1 MTGRRRAPRIRP
13 GLLAGAAV
21 VLLAAPLP
29 LVYSNAYVIGLL
41 TTMFITIVLASSWNF
56 LLGMAGVWNF
66 GQLALYAAGGYAAGV
81 LMLHTALP
89 PALAL
94 VGAGLASMLLAV
106 VIAVPTLR
114 LFGIYTALV
123 TFAFAEV
130 FRLVIVNDGSGLT
143 GGPYGL
149 PAIDGLFGSVAAP
162 WAQRAYYWTALVIA
176 AASVG
181 AVAAIMRSPLGLALR
196 ALRDSLPYASARGI
210 DPLRYRV
217 AAFGLSGFVA
227 GIAGG
232 LYASFNGSI
241 GPEVMGLTEMSIT
254 VTMLV
259 VGGLGTVM
267 GPVLGTALLTG
278 LQAAGAG
285 HPAVQLTILGAILL
299 VVVTLFPRGL
309 AGALSTVAE
318 RFAGWLREDEDGG
331 APVGPDVAELE
342 PAGEAVSPASGAGV
356 AGRRP

>member
-1 MTGRRRAPRIRP
+1 VSGRRDVRRVWPAIV
-13 GLLAGAAV
+13 AGAV
-21 VLLAAPLP
+21 VVGLAAMVP
-29 LVYSNAYVIGLL
+29 LVWSNGYAIGLL
-41 TTMFITIVLASSWNF
+41 TTMFITIVLAASWNF

-66 GQLALYAAGGYAAGV
+66 GQLALYAAGGYAAGA
-81 LMLHTALP
+81 LMLHTSLP

-94 VGAGLASMLLAV
+94 IGGGLASMLLAV
-106 VIAVPTLR
+106 VVAVPTLR

-130 FRLVIVNDGSGLT
+130 FRLVIINDGSGLT

-149 PAIDGLFGSVAAP
+149 PAIEGLFGSVAAP
-162 WAQRAYYWTALVIA
+162 AAARDYYWTALAVA
-176 AASVG
+176 TASVG
-181 AVAAIMRSPLGLALR
+181 AVAAIVRSPLGLALR

-217 AAFGLSGFVA
+217 AAFGLSGFLA
-227 GIAGG
+227 GLAGG

-259 VGGLGTVM
+259 VGGLGTIM
-267 GPVLGTALLTG
+267 GPVLGTALLTAIE
-278 LQAAGAG
+278 AAISG
-285 HPAVQLTILGAILL
+285 HPAVELTILGAILL

-309 AGALSTVAE
+309 AGATSAGAE
-318 RFAGWLREDEDGG
+318 RFAAWLREEEDEEEE
-331 APVGPDVAELE
+331 VGHADS
-342 PAGEAVSPASGAGV
+342 AGTLM
-356 AGRRP
+356 R

>member
-1 MTGRRRAPRIRP
+1 MRGPGRARRVGPR
-13 GLLAGAAV
+13 
-21 VLLAAPLP
+21 LAAGTALVALAALVP
-29 LVYSNAYVIGLL
+29 LVYSDPYAIGLL

-66 GQLALYAAGGYAAGV
+66 GQLALYAAGGYAAGA
-81 LMLHTALP
+81 LMIHTGLP

-94 VGAGLASMLLAV
+94 VGGGLASTLLSV
-106 VIAVPTLR
+106 IIAVPTLR

-130 FRLVIVNDGSGLT
+130 FRLVILNDGTGLT

-162 WAQRAYYWTALVIA
+162 WSGRAYYWTALALA
-176 AASVG
+176 AASVA
-181 AVAAIMRSPLGLALR
+181 AVAAIVRTPLGLALR
-196 ALRDSLPYASARGI
+196 ALRDSPPYASARGI

-217 AAFGLSGFVA
+217 AAFGMSGFLA
-227 GIAGG
+227 GVAGG
-232 LYASFNGSI
+232 LHASFNGSI

-267 GPVLGTALLTG
+267 GPVLGTALLTAIE
-278 LQAAGAG
+278 AAVAG
-285 HPAVQLTILGAILL
+285 HPAVELMILGAILL
-299 VVVTLFPRGL
+299 VVVTLFPGGL
-309 AGALSTVAE
+309 AGALSGGAA
-318 RFAGWLREDEDGG
+318 RFAAWMRDEED
-331 APVGPDVAELE
+331 AAS
-342 PAGEAVSPASGAGV
+342 GEAGIAA
-356 AGRRP
+356 RPP